1 MHEANTFGHMPPRLH
16 HVALLTCAL
25 VGCSLH
31 TTAPT
36 PLGEGN
42 NVLFVGN
49 SLTYQ
54 NDLPGMVVSVARAG
68 GVELQSG
75 SLTLP
80 NHALIDYLIDGSL
93 QPIIA
98 SGARGGWKHIVMQQ
112 GPSTVPICRDTL
124 VIAVKEID
132 RLGKLGNAKSVVMM
146 AWPSQARAADFP
158 KVRESSQMAAV
169 TVGALFAPAGDAW
182 LRATERNPTLIL
194 YGPDGYHPAPLGTFL
209 AALVLYEQLTGKDAR
224 ELPATATIAGGA
236 VTAAPATVRLL
247 QEAAHAA
254 NENAF
259 AIPVPVWVPAVP
271 PNPGISC

>member
-1 MHEANTFGHMPPRLH
+1 MPLRLQH
-16 HVALLTCAL
+16 AALLACAFL
-25 VGCSLH
+25 GCSLH
-31 TTAPT
+31 STAPT
-36 PLGEGN
+36 PLGAGD

-54 NDLPGMVVSVARAG
+54 NDLPGMVVSIARAG
-68 GVELQSG
+68 GVALQSG
-75 SLTLP
+75 SLALP
-80 NHALIDYLIDGSL
+80 NHALIDYLLDGSL

-146 AWPSQARAADFP
+146 AWPSQSRAADFP
-158 KVRESSQMAAV
+158 KVRESAQMAAV
-169 TVGALFAPAGDAW
+169 AIGGLFAPAGDAW
-182 LRATERNPTLIL
+182 LRAMDRDPTLTL

-209 AALVLYEQLTGKDAR
+209 AALVLYERLTGRDAR
-224 ELPATATIAGGA
+224 DLPASAAIAGGSVGA
-236 VTAAPATVRLL
+236 TAATVRLL

-259 AIPVPVWVPAVP
+259 SIPVPVWVPSVP
-271 PNPGISC
+271 PTPGISC